1 MGKRIR
7 LLILLGS
14 VTAPGRL
21 QRALADA
28 VARSGAENWI
38 EAELIDLADYRLD
51 FVGRPGEAEDDR
63 EQLVEA
69 VAEADAVVFATP
81 VYRGSMSGALKNL
94 FDLLPVEALESKP
107 AGIVAMGASAHH
119 FLGAE
124 RHLRDVLSFFGAL
137 QAPVAVYLTSA
148 DFDEGVPT
156 ERAEAALDELFAGVG
171 SIAMALPTAW
181 QLGPQPLAARK
192 VPVVPTS

>member
-7 LLILLGS
+7 LLIVLGS
-14 VTAPGRL
+14 VTAAGRL
-21 QRALADA
+21 QRALAEA
-28 VARSGAENWI
+28 VARSGAEDWI

-51 FVGRPGEAEDDR
+51 FVGRPGEAGDDR

-69 VAEADAVVFATP
+69 IGDADAVVFATP

-107 AGIVAMGASAHH
+107 VGIVAMGASAHH

-137 QAPVAVYLTSA
+137 QAPVAVYLTNA
-148 DFDEGVPT
+148 DFEEGIPT
-156 ERAEAALDELFAGVG
+156 ERAEAALGELFAGVG
-171 SIAMALPTAW
+171 SIAMALPSAW